1 MLRAED
7 IVFDVD
13 VSAFRYSSRVN
24 YLGTD
29 TLLFPM
35 VASGDEGGYTP
46 RQPPRLGISV
56 VMEEDGGRRRVA
68 CCYLMLNT

>member
-1 MLRAED
+1 M
-7 IVFDVD
+7 FDVD

-35 VASGDEGGYTP
+35 VASGDDAWGGGWGYVP
-46 RQPPRLGISV
+46 RQPPRLGINV
-56 VMEEDGGRRRVA
+56 VMEEDRGRRRVA
-68 CCYLMLNT
+68 TTLC